1 MPTIEV
7 LTPPKQSTDS
17 RKLTLKL
24 RAAEGQNRLGRL
36 LAFDNDVPL
45 WGAAGIDLHSI
56 DASQA
61 EFEVD
66 LELSAGENKVQLST
80 LNSQGAESLKQTF
93 DVVYHAPPRKPDLYV
108 VAIGVSKYVDPRLQL
123 RYAAKDAADLEAF
136 FDQHHERFG
145 SLKMRTICDGE
156 ATREN
161 IMSAKEFLA
170 KSGIDD
176 ESVVFFA
183 GHGFLDA
190 KKDYYF
196 GTTDIDAKNPSARG
210 VSFQEIEGLL
220 DKLPAHRRLLMID
233 TCHSGEIE
241 VEPAAMIVAAQSN
254 GDKSPGAKT
263 TTVVAA
269 TGDLPADAKL
279 WAPRGIDL
287 GPEEPSRLT
296 ASAAGTLETELFAD
310 LRRGCGGM
318 VISSAAG
325 SEFAIESPRWKNGVF
340 TFALLEGLSDGKADK
355 NGDGEIRVSE
365 LREYVMHRVKGLTG
379 GRQTPTSRRENLEID
394 FPVF

>member
-1 MPTIEV
+1 
-7 LTPPKQSTDS
+7 
-17 RKLTLKL
+17 
-24 RAAEGQNRLGRL
+24 
-36 LAFDNDVPL
+36 
-45 WGAAGIDLHSI
+45 
-56 DASQA
+56 
-61 EFEVD
+61 
-66 LELSAGENKVQLST
+66 
-80 LNSQGAESLKQTF
+80 
-93 DVVYHAPPRKPDLYV
+93 
-108 VAIGVSKYVDPRLQL
+108 
-123 RYAAKDAADLEAF
+123 
-136 FDQHHERFG
+136 
-145 SLKMRTICDGE
+145 MRTICDGE

-161 IMSAKEFLA
+161 IMSAKEFLS

-176 ESVVFFA
+176 QFVVFFA

-210 VSFQEIEGLL
+210 VSSRKLKACWISFPRPTAIEI
-220 DKLPAHRRLLMID
+220 DR
-233 TCHSGEIE
+233 CHSGEIE
-241 VEPAAMIVAAQSN
+241 VKPAAMTVAAQSN